1 MRYNQT
7 ATYVLFTRRIAMNK
21 TELVAAI
28 AKETGLSKKAT
39 EDTLKAFIDVTGK
52 ELLLRLL

>member
-1 MRYNQT
+1 
-7 ATYVLFTRRIAMNK
+7 MNK